1 MLFAGVAAACA
12 SAPPCS
18 ATASAQE
25 LENCTPDPSA
35 AVAKVQPRPPSFVA
49 VPIEDPS
56 GHAMRAFHAALHAA
70 ESNRGQAHIVFYGAS
85 HVAADI
91 YTEVVRTRL
100 QTRFGEAGAG
110 FVMPA
115 KPLPH
120 FHNGGTVIETS
131 VGWTGVHLKASAP
144 QEDHYGLAGIYLV
157 SPPKKIA
164 RSSFST
170 LARSGL
176 TGYASDLELYYWKQP
191 HGGHLRLTVD
201 GEPYEIATAASSG
214 KAGYEH
220 IALSDGPHHVELATR
235 GDGVVQLFGVA
246 LERSEP
252 GVVLD
257 TLGIPG
263 ARAANQLTWDDALYR
278 EQLARRK
285 PNLVVLAYGTNES
298 GDDGQPIEEYAA
310 SLRRVV
316 ERVREVAPG
325 ASCLLIGPSD
335 RPTKTDAG
343 TYVDRPRTELVVET
357 QRQVSAE
364 FGCGFFDLVGFMGG
378 PLSMLRWV
386 SEDPPLS
393 VSDHVH
399 FTHRGYELLGDVLY
413 GALLKG
419 YESRPAAQAPMVFGP
434 RPLAPPGS
442 SVIELSQ
449 GLDARERADHPI
461 AAKSDGSTTRPVRAR
476 KPPSAARGTPR
487 TP

>member
-25 LENCTPDPSA
+25 LDDCTPAVSGPA
-35 AVAKVQPRPPSFVA
+35 AGAHTKPAFVA
-49 VPIEDPS
+49 LPIEDPS
-56 GHAMRAFHAALHAA
+56 GHALWAFHAALHAA
-70 ESNRGQAHIVFYGAS
+70 EANRGQARIVFYGAS
-85 HVAADI
+85 HVAADV

-110 FVMPA
+110 FAMPGR
-115 KPLPH
+115 PLPH
-120 FHNGGTVIETS
+120 FHNAGTVIETS
-131 VGWTGVHLKASAP
+131 VGWTGVHLKANTP
-144 QEDHYGLAGIYLV
+144 EGDHYGLAGMYLLA
-157 SPPKKIA
+157 PAKKIA

-170 LARSGL
+170 RARSGL

-191 HGGHLRLTVD
+191 HGGRLKLTVD
-201 GEPYEIATAASSG
+201 GEPYEITTAAASG

-220 IALSDGPHHVELATR
+220 IALSDGPHHVEVATR
-235 GDGVVQLFGVA
+235 GDGPVQLFGVA
-246 LERSEP
+246 LERSNP

-263 ARAANQLTWDDALYR
+263 ARAANQLLWDDALYR

-285 PNLVVLAYGTNES
+285 PNLVVLAYGTNEA
-298 GDDGQPIEEYAA
+298 GDEGEPIEEYAA
-310 SLRRVV
+310 ELRRVV
-316 ERVREVAPG
+316 GRVREVVPA

-335 RPTKTDAG
+335 RPSKTDAG
-343 TYVDRPRTELVVET
+343 TYVDRPRTALVIET
-357 QRQVSAE
+357 QRKVSAE

-393 VSDHVH
+393 VADHVH

-413 GALLKG
+413 SALLKG
-419 YESRPAAQAPMVFGP
+419 YEGRAAAPPPLVFGP

-442 SVIELSQ
+442 TFVELTPEVRD
-449 GLDARERADHPI
+449 GADHPI
-461 AAKSDGSTTRPVRAR
+461 AAKSDNPAARERAR
-476 KPPSAARGTPR
+476 KPTK
-487 TP
+487 